1 MGDIHGIRTTPEVTP
16 EDEALLRAALAD
28 AAPSDSDIAI
38 ERSWTAFSQRIVAPT
53 ASPQTRRAARHG
65 VPLWRRMATLP
76 TIAAALALAIL
87 LMGAG
92 YGFWAGPFWG
102 FGSELTLIGNQHLY
116 TTVNQSQTAGGLT
129 ITVTNVYADE
139 GRTFI
144 AYTIAPSAE
153 LRQRYD
159 HVIVASWDLVDQDA
173 HAPQGTT
180 AECTPL
186 PRGDGPIYCLL
197 DMPSF
202 GIAGD
207 KLTLTWDIHTVWL
220 LKEGQAQEDAD
231 SSGWHFTFSVP
242 YRHVNN
248 GQGVYPQMCDLTH
261 NACQ

>member
-1 MGDIHGIRTTPEVTP
+1 MGDIQGIRTTPEVTP

-28 AAPSDSDIAI
+28 AAPADGDIAI
-38 ERSWTAFSQRIVAPT
+38 ERSWTAFSQRIA
-53 ASPQTRRAARHG
+53 ASAATPQTRRGAGHG
-65 VPLWRRMATLP
+65 VPIWRRMATLP

-92 YGFWAGPFWG
+92 YSLWAGPIRG

-159 HVIVASWDLVDQDA
+159 HVIVASWDLVDQDG
-173 HAPQGTT
+173 HAPQGTA

-186 PRGDGPIYCLL
+186 PRGDDPIYCLL

-207 KLTLTWDIHTVWL
+207 KLSLTWDIHTVWL
-220 LKEGQAQEDAD
+220 LKDGQAREVVD
-231 SSGWHFTFSVP
+231 SSRWHFTFSVP

-248 GQGVYPQMCDLTH
+248 GQGVYPQMCELTH